1 MTALARGLRAGSL
14 LLLLAPI
21 AARAQT
27 VRVGGTT
34 TFRYVE
40 VGTWIHDSIA
50 ATNVPGDGL
59 LRRAA
64 DGNVVQCITGETVC
78 RFIRSADPVSTVPL
92 VQDLNISAWG
102 FGRGLRVYAQ
112 LRGRGVLAGADSVW
126 PRESDHFDALVAY
139 AELDRTRFRARAGRQ
154 WTVSGLGYYNFDGAS
169 ALVRAAG
176 GLTAQA
182 YGGRSLVRGLNEP
195 ITSDAVS
202 ALESLAPDE
211 RAWLL
216 GGQISYRAAPGRSLS
231 VQYQREFRADS
242 SALYSE
248 RFAADGLYRTGWG
261 EVDASLKA
269 DLASREINE
278 SLVRLRWD
286 ASRALTLSAW
296 GRTYKPFFELW
307 TIWGAFSPVGF
318 QEAGVTGAWRLAW
331 RSARIQGQAAYRTY
345 PDAGTSTTFGEYR
358 TDGWR
363 VGLSGTVGIA
373 PLWTLE
379 GTYHADV
386 GLGAAKSSTSARVQ
400 RQLRDGAYVGFNA
413 TAFQT
418 AYEFR
423 VPEGVVWGLGADGA
437 APLGSRSRVSGSA
450 LWYHHRTDNNGS
462 VPDWSQLRLTV
473 RLDWTIGP
481 EPGLS
486 AVQGR
491 QP

>member
-1 MTALARGLRAGSL
+1 MTALALRLRASPL
-14 LLLLAPI
+14 LLLLTPI
-21 AARAQT
+21 AVGAQT

-34 TFRYVE
+34 TFRYIE
-40 VGTWIHDSIA
+40 VGTWVHDSIPA
-50 ATNVPGDGL
+50 PQVPGDGL
-59 LRRAA
+59 LRRAP
-64 DGNVVQCITGETVC
+64 DGTLVQCLTGETVC
-78 RFIRSADPVSTVPL
+78 RFIRSADPVSTTPV
-92 VQDLNISAWG
+92 VQDLTVSAWG
-102 FGRGLRVYAQ
+102 LGRGVRIYAQ

-126 PRESDHFDALVAY
+126 PRESDRFDALAAY
-139 AELDRTRFRARAGRQ
+139 VELDRTRFRVRAGRQ
-154 WTVSGLGYYNFDGAS
+154 WTVSGLGYYNFDGGS
-169 ALVRAAG
+169 ALVRPG
-176 GLTAQA
+176 RGLTIQA
-182 YGGRSLVRGLNEP
+182 YGGRSLVRGLNES

-211 RAWLL
+211 GAWLL
-216 GGQISYRAAPGRSLS
+216 GSQIAYRAAPGRSVS
-231 VQYQREFRADS
+231 VQYQREFRTDS

-261 EVDASLKA
+261 QVDASLKA

-286 ASRALTLSAW
+286 TSRALTLSAW

-318 QEAGVTGAWRLAW
+318 KEAGVTGAWRLAW
-331 RSARIQGQAAYRTY
+331 RSAKIAAQAAYRTY
-345 PDAGTSTTFGEYR
+345 PDTWAGTTFGEYR

-363 VGLSGTVGIA
+363 VGLSGALTVA

-379 GTYHADV
+379 GSYHADV
-386 GLGAAKSSTSARVQ
+386 GLGSAKSSTSARVQ
-400 RQLRDGAYVGFNA
+400 RQLGDGAYLGFNA

-423 VPEGVVWGLGADGA
+423 VPEGVVWGLGADAA
-437 APLGSRSRVSGSA
+437 APLGSRSRAFASA
-450 LWYHHRTDNNGS
+450 AWYHHRTDNNGS

-481 EPGLS
+481 EPGMS

>member
-1 MTALARGLRAGSL
+1 MTALATRLRAGL
-14 LLLLAPI
+14 LLLLLTPVGAS
-21 AARAQT
+21 AQT

-34 TFRYVE
+34 IFRYVE
-40 VGTWIHDSIA
+40 VGTWIRDSIP
-50 ATNVPGDGL
+50 ATEVPGDGL
-59 LRRAA
+59 LRPAP
-64 DGNVVQCITGETVC
+64 DGNVVQCLTGDPVC
-78 RFIRSADPVSTVPL
+78 RFIRSADPVSTVPV
-92 VQDLNISAWG
+92 VQDLSISAWG
-102 FGRGLRVYAQ
+102 FGRGVRIYAQ

-126 PRESDHFDALVAY
+126 PREADRFDALVAY
-139 AELDRTRFRARAGRQ
+139 AELDRTRFRVRAGRQ
-154 WTVSGLGYYNFDGAS
+154 WAVAGLGYYNFDGAS
-169 ALVRAAG
+169 ALVRPGAG
-176 GLTAQA
+176 VTIQA
-182 YGGRSLVRGLNEP
+182 YGGRSLVRGLNES
-195 ITSDAVS
+195 ITSGAVA

-216 GGQISYRAAPGRSLS
+216 GSQVSYRAAPGRSLA

-261 EVDASLKA
+261 QVDASLKA
-269 DLASREINE
+269 DLATRELNE

-286 ASRALTLSAW
+286 ASQALALTAW
-296 GRTYKPFFELW
+296 ARTYKPFFELW

-318 QEAGVTGAWRLAW
+318 KEAGVTGAWRLAR
-331 RSARIQGQAAYRTY
+331 RSARIEAQAAYRTY

-363 VGLSGTVGIA
+363 VGLSGALSIA

-379 GTYHADV
+379 GSYHADV
-386 GLGAAKSSTSARVQ
+386 GFGSAKSSTSAGVH
-400 RQLRDGAYVGFNA
+400 RQFSDGAQVGLNA

-423 VPEGVVWGLGADGA
+423 VPEGVVWGLGADAA
-437 APLGSRSRVSGSA
+437 APLSPRTHASA
-450 LWYHHRTDNNGS
+450 SAAWYHHRTDNTGS

-486 AVQGR
+486 SVQGR

>member
-1 MTALARGLRAGSL
+1 
-14 LLLLAPI
+14 
-21 AARAQT
+21 
-27 VRVGGTT
+27 V
-34 TFRYVE
+34 
-40 VGTWIHDSIA
+40 
-50 ATNVPGDGL
+50 
-59 LRRAA
+59 
-64 DGNVVQCITGETVC
+64 
-78 RFIRSADPVSTVPL
+78 
-92 VQDLNISAWG
+92 
-102 FGRGLRVYAQ
+102 
-112 LRGRGVLAGADSVW
+112 
-126 PRESDHFDALVAY
+126 
-139 AELDRTRFRARAGRQ
+139 
-154 WTVSGLGYYNFDGAS
+154 
-169 ALVRAAG
+169 
-176 GLTAQA
+176 
-182 YGGRSLVRGLNEP
+182 P
-195 ITSDAVS
+195 ITSPSLNPLDEYQIPERHITVGA
-202 ALESLAPDE
+202 ALGWRSRWADL
-211 RAWLL
+211 RAE
-216 GGQISYRAAPGRSLS
+216 
-231 VQYQREFRADS
+231 YQREVDRSVNFFI
-242 SALYSE
+242 SE
-248 RFAADGLYRTGWG
+248 RAALTAVLRPAEHLSLTGG
-261 EVDASLKA
+261 TEY
-269 DLASREINE
+269 DLAEGWWGTSDL
-278 SLVRLRWD
+278 SLRYGDTHVNADFGVRRY
-286 ASRALTLSAW
+286 R
-296 GRTYKPFFELW
+296 PFFELW

-331 RSARIQGQAAYRTY
+331 RSARIEGQAAYRTY

>member
-1 MTALARGLRAGSL
+1 MTALARRLRAASL
-14 LLLLAPI
+14 LLLLTPI

-40 VGTWIHDSIA
+40 VGTWVRDSIA
-50 ATNVPGDGL
+50 AAQVPGDGL
-59 LRRAA
+59 LRRAP
-64 DGNVVQCITGETVC
+64 DGTLVQCLTGETVC
-78 RFIRSADPVSTVPL
+78 RFIRSADPVSTTPV
-92 VQDLNISAWG
+92 VQDLTVSAWG
-102 FGRGLRVYAQ
+102 LGRGVRIYAQ

-126 PRESDHFDALVAY
+126 PRESDRFDALAAY
-139 AELDRTRFRARAGRQ
+139 VELDRTRFRVRAGRQ
-154 WTVSGLGYYNFDGAS
+154 WNVSGLGYYNFDGGS
-169 ALVRAAG
+169 ALVRPG
-176 GLTAQA
+176 GGVTIQA

-211 RAWLL
+211 GAWLF
-216 GGQISYRAAPGRSLS
+216 GSQIAYRAAPGRSLS
-231 VQYQREFRADS
+231 VQYQRQFQADS

-261 EVDASLKA
+261 QVDASLKA

-286 ASRALTLSAW
+286 ASRALSLSAW

-318 QEAGVTGAWRLAW
+318 KEAGVTGAWRMAR
-331 RSARIQGQAAYRTY
+331 RSARIEAQAAYRTY

-363 VGLSGTVGIA
+363 VGLSGALSVA

-379 GTYHADV
+379 GSYHADV
-386 GLGAAKSSTSARVQ
+386 GLGSAKSSTSARVQ
-400 RQLRDGAYVGFNA
+400 RQLSDGAYVGLNA

-423 VPEGVVWGLGADGA
+423 VPQGVVWGLGADAA
-437 APLGSRSRVSGSA
+437 APLGSRSRAFASA
-450 LWYHHRTDNNGS
+450 AWYHHRTDNNGS

-486 AVQGR
+486 AVHGR